1 MLMDN
6 CYGIKAS
13 DLIKELKIYMNKFG
27 DLYVFKEKNGD
38 IRPIHSITHYPNSEY
53 FEL

>member
-6 CYGIKAS
+6 YYGIKAS
-13 DLIKELKIYMNKFG
+13 DLIKELQIYMNKFG
-27 DLYVFKEKNGD
+27 NLYVCKEKNGD
-38 IRPIHSITHYPNSEY
+38 TRPIHSITHYPNSEY